1 MKLAAVWTLQGGT
14 PGCHLPSASLAPWR
28 GGHGLQLGVWVGVG
42 TRVCLGDWPSRV
54 TPGVLLPRLIS
65 EKRSQRKGKPEF
77 DIAGNVLELIYG
89 QTLTW

>member
-1 MKLAAVWTLQGGT
+1 MGPQAAVSPLHHW
-14 PGCHLPSASLAPWR
+14 APWW
-28 GGHGLQLGVWVGVG
+28 GGQGLQLGVRVGVG
-42 TRVCLGDWPSRV
+42 TRVCLGDWPSCV
-54 TPGVLLPRLIS
+54 TPVVPLPRLIS